1 MSNLVF
7 CLDGLV
13 RYIYII
19 LLYMALPY
27 IFLRQWW
34 RGRHQPAASGRLGE
48 RFGLYPFKIQGAVWV
63 HAVSVGEV
71 IAALPLIKALQATYP
86 THPMVVT
93 TMTAT
98 GAARVKA
105 AFGDTV
111 VHAYLAYD
119 TPGGVRR
126 FLAATQPVVGVI
138 METEIWPNLLLACE
152 EKNVPVCLVNA
163 RLSEKSATGYARFK
177 SLAKASLNRFQ
188 CIACAAESDAKRFLA
203 LGAEPARVSVSGN
216 IKYDLVVSPH
226 LITDAAKWRE
236 ADGKRSFVWVAAS
249 THEGEETQILAAHQ
263 RLREVLPDA
272 LLILVPRHPERFD
285 RLFTLCSADFKT
297 ERRSLT
303 PACGP
308 ETAVYLGDT
317 MGELLFFY
325 AIADVAFVAGS
336 LIPRGGHNILEPAA
350 LAKPILSGPHVFNF
364 ETIVADFLQAKAIT
378 LVNDADHL
386 SQSLIMLAKHM
397 PQRREQGERAFQLME
412 SKRGVLQRQLAL
424 IKQAVKA
431 P

>member
-1 MSNLVF
+1 MITLVF
-7 CLDGLV
+7 WLEAFV
-13 RYIYII
+13 RYIYIA

-34 RGRHQPAASGRLGE
+34 RARHQPTARGRLRE
-48 RFGLYPFKIQGAVWV
+48 RFGFYPFKIQGAVWV

-71 IAALPLIKALQATYP
+71 IAAIPLIKALQAAYP

-93 TMTAT
+93 TMTST

-119 TPGGVRR
+119 TPGGVKR
-126 FLAATQPVVGVI
+126 FLAAIEPVVGVI

-163 RLSEKSATGYARFK
+163 RLSEKSAAGYARFR
-177 SLAKASLNRFQ
+177 SLTKASLNRFQ
-188 CIACAAESDAKRFLA
+188 FIACAAESDANRFLA
-203 LGAEPARVSVSGN
+203 LGALPTKLSVSGN
-216 IKYDLVVSPH
+216 IKYDLVVSPQ
-226 LITDAAKWRE
+226 LIADAVQWRDG
-236 ADGKRSFVWVAAS
+236 DGKRSFVWVAAS
-249 THEGEETQILAAHQ
+249 THEGEETQILAVHQ
-263 RLREVLPDA
+263 RLREVFPDA

-285 RLFTLCSADFKT
+285 RLFAMCSAEFKT

-303 PACGP
+303 AVCAP

-325 AIADVAFVAGS
+325 AVADVAFVGGS
-336 LIPRGGHNILEPAA
+336 LIPRGGHNMLEPAA
-350 LAKPILSGPHVFNF
+350 LAKPILSGQHVFNF

-378 LVNDADHL
+378 LVNDADDL
-386 SQSLIMLAKHM
+386 TQSLMMLAKHL
-397 PQRREQGERAFQLME
+397 PQRREQGERAFQLMD

-424 IKQAVKA
+424 IKQTVMT